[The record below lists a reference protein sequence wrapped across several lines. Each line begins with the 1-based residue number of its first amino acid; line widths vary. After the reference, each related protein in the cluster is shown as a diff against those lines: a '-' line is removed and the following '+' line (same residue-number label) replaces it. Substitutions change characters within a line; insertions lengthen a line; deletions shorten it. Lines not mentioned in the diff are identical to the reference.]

1 MINVDVV
8 GQLFPSLPTVVVQL
22 LSTLVLFLAAKKLLY
37 QPIMDFLHARQ
48 VEAQR
53 ELDDAKTLKA
63 QAQNDRNKAASELK
77 ASAQKAD
84 ALLSAAKLNAEKEK
98 QAILS
103 SARESAKATMD
114 NADQWAKSRK
124 AALLDDVKDEMVDIA
139 LAASA
144 KLMASKADSE
154 SDRKAVEAFVKEMGE
169 HE

>member
-8 GQLFPSLPTVVVQL
+8 GQLFPSLPTVLVQL

-37 QPIMDFLHARQ
+37 KPIMDFLHARQ

-63 QAQNDRNKAASELK
+63 QAQSDRNKAASELK

>member
-1 MINVDVV
+1 MLKI
-8 GQLFPSLPTVVVQL
+8 Q
-22 LSTLVLFLAAKKLLY
+22 AK
-37 QPIMDFLHARQ
+37 
-48 VEAQR
+48 
-53 ELDDAKTLKA
+53 
-63 QAQNDRNKAASELK
+63 NDRDAAAEELK
-77 ASAQKAD
+77 VTTQKAD
-84 ALLSAAKLNAEKEK
+84 ALLSAAKTNAEKEK
-98 QAILS
+98 QAILLA
-103 SARESAKATMD
+103 ARESAKATMD